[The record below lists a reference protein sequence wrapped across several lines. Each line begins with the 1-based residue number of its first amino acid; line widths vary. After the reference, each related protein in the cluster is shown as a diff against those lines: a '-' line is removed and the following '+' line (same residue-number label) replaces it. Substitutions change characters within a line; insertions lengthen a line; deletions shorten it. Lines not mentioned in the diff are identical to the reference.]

1 MSNNSSPS
9 VLTSLII
16 SGYNRVF
23 VQPWPVLYGAA
34 LIGLMSI
41 ITFAWDRPW
50 GVVGGLR
57 NWGDW
62 LFYLAGIYEQQPV
75 SPVTFSS
82 SVLTFGLIWGALIAA
97 LMSRQFGLRFPPRL
111 ELAKGLVGGIL
122 LGVGSAFAGGCN
134 VGGFYTAFSAMS
146 LSGLTMMIGLFIGAY
161 AGLKYLY
168 WEMEHLDFGASAAAQ
183 GETASRF
190 DWTKIQP
197 YIGTILLL
205 LTFVASELY
214 AADGFIILGGLLL
227 CGTAFGF
234 ILHRS
239 RLCFARC
246 FREPFMTG
254 ESDLTR
260 AVIISLLISLLGFAT
275 LKWVGLRA
283 EDAFVAPNFGIGGIL
298 GGIIFGF
305 GMIIAGGCGSGT
317 VWRAAE
323 GQVKLIVALIMFILS
338 NSLTRVWTDASPA
351 MQKFIGVQ
359 VYLPSHLGYQ
369 ATLLSISALMLIWY
383 VWVVWNEETERFVVQ
398 P

>member
-1 MSNNSSPS
+1 MSADKAPS
-9 VLTSLII
+9 VLKSLLVR
-16 SGYNRVF
+16 GYSTVF
-23 VQPWPVLYGAA
+23 VQPWPVLHGA
-34 LIGLMSI
+34 LLVGLMSI

-62 LFYLAGIYEQQPV
+62 LFYLTALYAQAPP
-75 SPVTFSS
+75 SPFTFSS
-82 SVLTFGLIWGALIAA
+82 SVLTFGLIWGAFIAA
-97 LMSRQFGLRFPPRL
+97 LMSKQFGLRFPPKL
-111 ELAKGLVGGIL
+111 ELAKGLIGGIL

-146 LSGLTMMIGLFIGAY
+146 LSALTMMIGLLIGAY

-168 WEMEHLDFGASAAAQ
+168 WEMEHLDSGAAPAKSASS
-183 GETASRF
+183 GF
-190 DWTKIQP
+190 DWTRIQP
-197 YIGTILLL
+197 YIGAALLVS
-205 LTFVASELY
+205 TFIASELY
-214 AADGFIILGGLLL
+214 AAEGFIILGGLLL

-260 AVIISLLISLLGFAT
+260 AVILSILVSLLGFAT

-283 EDAFVAPNFGIGGIL
+283 ESAFVAPNFGIGGLL
-298 GGIIFGF
+298 GGVIFGF

-317 VWRAAE
+317 LWRAAE
-323 GQVKLIVALIMFILS
+323 GQVKLVLALLMFILS
-338 NSLTRVWTDASPA
+338 NSLTRAWTDASPA
-351 MQKFIGVQ
+351 VQSFIGVR
-359 VYLPSHLGYQ
+359 VYLPDYLGYQ
-369 ATLLSISALMLIWY
+369 ISLIAISALMLIWY
-383 VWVVWNEETERFVVQ
+383 VWVLWNEETERFVVQ